1 MASDT
6 AIMESLDPFLHEDQ
20 DEGSSFLTM
29 DKSVYINPMLG
40 SISSKNR

>member
-6 AIMESLDPFLHEDQ
+6 AIMESLDAFLH
-20 DEGSSFLTM
+20 DEPDGFLPM

-40 SISSKNR
+40 SISSKNRFK